1 MGDLAVFPLP
11 ALAQRGL
18 LHDLYSVMTQHFD
31 YLATGLLVATYM
43 LAFLGCARPCVFRGQ
58 VPVGFVFPTGL
69 DIYRHSF
76 IVFLAVLMKFFYAL
90 YQQGEWA
97 NTHLHFHFPCLQYGV
112 AVTLHVGVYP
122 YHYIVFVFSVVCG
135 LFFHYIVSFSFCS
148 AGGTRTRN
156 CIFAPYT
163 RLIPLSRLNHC
174 RYHLKHLWLIS
185 PRSSF
190 LRMVLDHVPGS
201 ACGECLT
208 LCSYIRSM
216 ILVFTIPSNLM
227 SLRPSLMC
235 SCMRR
240 LASVMSLAQTRV

>member
-1 MGDLAVFPLP
+1 MRRVSQNSHRRIGRKNSQLSGNETLSSPRVC
-11 ALAQRGL
+11 
-18 LHDLYSVMTQHFD
+18 
-31 YLATGLLVATYM
+31 
-43 LAFLGCARPCVFRGQ
+43 FLIRSMVIRN
-58 VPVGFVFPTGL
+58 
-69 DIYRHSF
+69 S
-76 IVFLAVLMKFFYAL
+76 
-90 YQQGEWA
+90 
-97 NTHLHFHFPCLQYGV
+97 
-112 AVTLHVGVYP
+112 
-122 YHYIVFVFSVVCG
+122 YIV
-135 LFFHYIVSFSFCS
+135 SFCS

-185 PRSSF
+185 PRSFF